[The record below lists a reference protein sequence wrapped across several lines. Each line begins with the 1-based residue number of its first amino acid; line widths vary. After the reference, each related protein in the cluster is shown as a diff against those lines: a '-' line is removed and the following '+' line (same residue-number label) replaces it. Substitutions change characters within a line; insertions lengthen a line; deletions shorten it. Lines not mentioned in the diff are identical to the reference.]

1 MPLCAAVVLKL
12 HCVILTTS
20 YTECLRSECLLVAGC
35 SRWGHTGTLGP
46 PPGII
51 ITNAKCLKYYKNG
64 YFSTHT
70 RNSIAISYIWVVRS
84 DLIKCFH
91 NYVIES
97 SWPAWS
103 KWGGVVTSIL
113 HRKETDA
120 ERGYHRTHGRS
131 YVSLVERDLGPM
143 SVDAMFSFY
152 YPELRVLEWGE
163 NND

>member
-1 MPLCAAVVLKL
+1 MVNGGEVL
-12 HCVILTTS
+12 S
-20 YTECLRSECLLVAGC
+20 MRSHGDT
-35 SRWGHTGTLGP
+35 WG

-51 ITNAKCLKYYKNG
+51 ITNVKCLKYYKNG

-70 RNSIAISYIWVVRS
+70 RNSIAIAHIWVVHS

-91 NYVIES
+91 NDVIES
-97 SWPAWS
+97 SWPPWS
-103 KWGGVVTSIL
+103 KSGGVVVSIS

-120 ERGYHRTHGRS
+120 ERGYHRTRGRS
-131 YVSLVERDLGPM
+131 CVSVVEPDLGPV
-143 SVDAMFSFY
+143 SVGSMFSFS